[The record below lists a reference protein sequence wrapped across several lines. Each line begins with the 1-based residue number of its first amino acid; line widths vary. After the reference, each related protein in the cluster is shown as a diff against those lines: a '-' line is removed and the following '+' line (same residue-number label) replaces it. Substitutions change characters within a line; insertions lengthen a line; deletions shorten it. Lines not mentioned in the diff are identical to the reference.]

1 LHDNS
6 CTDYRAAVDELADL
20 ASLKVLANPL
30 RQRILRT
37 LQREGEATSTTL
49 AKQLGVTTGGTSY
62 NLRVLA
68 EHGFVEEVPG
78 RNNGHER
85 WWRFAGRGLRFPRYS
100 TQSEEMRA
108 VLDGLNR
115 RWFAEDLASL
125 AAFER
130 ARPELGEWGDALP
143 YSRGQIVV
151 TDELAQFFEDYL
163 ELLNRYARREP
174 AEGARAVLTRF
185 VAFPEVPTQ

>member
-1 LHDNS
+1 M
-6 CTDYRAAVDELADL
+6 DELADL

-30 RQRILRT
+30 RQRILRA

-78 RNNGHER
+78 RTGGNER
-85 WWRFAGRGLRFPRYS
+85 WWRYAGRGLRFPRYS
-100 TQSEEMRA
+100 EQDEQMRG
-108 VLDGLNR
+108 VLDELNR
-115 RWFAEDLASL
+115 RWFDEDLASL

-130 ARPELGEWGDALP
+130 ARPDLGEWGDALP
-143 YSRGQIVV
+143 YSRGQITV
-151 TDELAQFFEDYL
+151 TFDELRQLFEDYL
-163 ELLNRYARREP
+163 ALLDRYADREP
-174 AEGARAVLTRF
+174 PEGARPVLARF
-185 VAFPEVPTQ
+185 IAFPEVPTD